1 MVSYIQNIPKHGIYK
16 IYQNIQKYT
25 KVYQKNQNILKYTP
39 KWAALVV
46 ITLMHLITVRKRF
59 GGCKI
64 VEIFLKNVIY

>member
-25 KVYQKNQNILKYTP
+25 KVYQKKQNLLKYTP

-46 ITLMHLITVRKRF
+46 ITLMHLITVRK
-59 GGCKI
+59 
-64 VEIFLKNVIY
+64 